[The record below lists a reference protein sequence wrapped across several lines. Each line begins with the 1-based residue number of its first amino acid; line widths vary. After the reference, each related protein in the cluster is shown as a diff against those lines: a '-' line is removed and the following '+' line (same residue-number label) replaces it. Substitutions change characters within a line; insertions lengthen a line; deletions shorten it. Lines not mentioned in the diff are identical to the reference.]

1 MSNRNSDLKQG
12 HKNSTSEANSAPLTS
27 SDINLEEM
35 RRNMLESLEASKN
48 YIAEIYQSQLSALPK
63 SFDIE
68 FDNFMSHL
76 DGFIYGMKLIDE
88 LRPKGSRP
96 KKTEEYLIALRMMAE
111 YFKSETLGVKKGYP
125 SHKTFLRMLDEKID
139 KLNTLG
145 NKRIGRVS
153 EKTAETWLTEFKKPL
168 PMKNRKK

>member
-1 MSNRNSDLKQG
+1 MSKTNPDVKKSRNNL
-12 HKNSTSEANSAPLTS
+12 TSEADLTSITS

-35 RRNMLESLEASKN
+35 RRSMLKSLEASKN
-48 YIAEIYQSQLSALPK
+48 FITELHQNQLSALPK

-68 FDNFMSHL
+68 FANFMSHL

-96 KKTEEYLIALRMMAE
+96 KKKEEYLIALRMMTE
-111 YFKSETLGVKKGYP
+111 YFKSDTPEVKKGYP
-125 SHKTFLRMLDEKID
+125 PHKTFLRMLDEKID
-139 KLNTLG
+139 KLSTSG
-145 NKRIGRVS
+145 NKKIGRVS

-168 PMKNRKK
+168 PIKNPKK